1 MFINTIVDEINLKN
15 MPEVI
20 IEFFRKNG
28 EKKFNN
34 LRNFYDNLLK
44 YVSEDIRDSYLNRIL
59 KYLSSSSS
67 ILINI
72 IDDFKL
78 DVYDKELQ
86 DFSKYLVNEINKYD
100 GYKYLYESLNRKV
113 NYIFYEKEEYLN
125 IKESHNVEDYKT
137 FIFLLLKHTF
147 YTYQINI
154 PGIVSTR
161 LYEEAITMIYD
172 SETRKRMMKASADLG
187 NTDASVLHACHILK
201 NHNLEGI
208 DYLLKAKSKPYAL
221 WTIGFLIETN
231 KLNKETISKVE
242 AELSDL
248 FTEDDF
254 INRIRSDKKNIILAI
269 KIYYYIYKKYYFSKS
284 INSIGKLLINQS
296 ITYNE
301 SINETVLLGKQY
313 LNEAIRLG
321 NVNAITNLSIYYINH
336 PEDSEYDDKLI
347 TKLLETS
354 ANLGDTLGNYYY
366 GKHLCKKGE
375 KQGIEYLLYSSNL
388 SHAAS
393 SFEIAKVYEANND
406 YQNALEYYKKAIYL
420 GHFDST
426 INLCKLYILLST
438 LYDKKSYLIFAKEIL
453 DDNYNNVSIDKKEEC
468 DILYKDIEERKNS

>member
-72 IDDFKL
+72 IEDFKL

-254 INRIRSDKKNIILAI
+254 INRIRSDKKNII
-269 KIYYYIYKKYYFSKS
+269 
-284 INSIGKLLINQS
+284 
-296 ITYNE
+296 
-301 SINETVLLGKQY
+301 
-313 LNEAIRLG
+313 
-321 NVNAITNLSIYYINH
+321 
-336 PEDSEYDDKLI
+336 
-347 TKLLETS
+347 
-354 ANLGDTLGNYYY
+354 
-366 GKHLCKKGE
+366 
-375 KQGIEYLLYSSNL
+375 
-388 SHAAS
+388 
-393 SFEIAKVYEANND
+393 
-406 YQNALEYYKKAIYL
+406 
-420 GHFDST
+420 
-426 INLCKLYILLST
+426 
-438 LYDKKSYLIFAKEIL
+438 
-453 DDNYNNVSIDKKEEC
+453 
-468 DILYKDIEERKNS
+468 